1 MQPPDA
7 SLGTTPDPPH
17 TLCLH
22 ELKRCPL
29 RTGRLASL
37 AATSGR
43 ACRGPACLHAAP
55 FHSASP
61 SSCCGGDG
69 TSRSSFRPPGGRLQ
83 QVCLFIDLRNPDA
96 IMGKPLRKGAGHF
109 AQGLVLA
116 AVLAAVLT
124 VILPTPPSSAWCR
137 RTVDFIT
144 KLYTAQLSGS

>member
-22 ELKRCPL
+22 ELKCCPL
-29 RTGRLASL
+29 RAGHLASL
-37 AATSGR
+37 AAVRGR

-61 SSCCGGDG
+61 SSCCRGDG
-69 TSRSSFRPPGGRLQ
+69 ASRSSFRPPGGRLQ

-109 AQGLVLA
+109 AVLI
-116 AVLAAVLT
+116 AVLI

-137 RTVDFIT
+137 HTVDFIT